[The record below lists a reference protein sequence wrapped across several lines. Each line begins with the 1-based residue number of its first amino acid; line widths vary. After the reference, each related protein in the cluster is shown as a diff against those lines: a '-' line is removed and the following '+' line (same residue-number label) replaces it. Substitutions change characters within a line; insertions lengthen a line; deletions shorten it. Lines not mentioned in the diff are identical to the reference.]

1 VVDAERVELVEDLQ
15 AAPPTFAFEPV
26 EYSAEANVMLDFSS
40 PPSLGHLC
48 LVLRFLRF
56 KLSDLAAKL
65 ALEEYVGDDDR
76 DPKTYQDDALMLA
89 ESTLWLLTAH
99 VEARD
104 RWEEVYGLK
113 LTLDELQSRQYMQA
127 AKVRPR
133 LV

>member
-1 VVDAERVELVEDLQ
+1 MVDAERVELVEDLQ

-104 RWEEVYGLK
+104 RWEEVYGFK
-113 LTLDELQSRQYMQA
+113 LTLDEWQSRQYMQA
-127 AKVRPR
+127 AKVSPR